1 MKFESYPLNN
11 KKDKMN
17 ITDVHVNNY
26 TKGDCYMN
34 KTEALN
40 KLMNHIENMEEY
52 ITQINRDYQFVISE
66 KDIQDCE
73 DVLCKN
79 DLYNLEIKTST
90 DAEASDGVL
99 QLPTIAVSDLEAA
112 IDFVNYWDENDDLYF
127 VHWKV
132 RDDEGNVIDK
142 STYEDMDEE

>member
-1 MKFESYPLNN
+1 
-11 KKDKMN
+11 
-17 ITDVHVNNY
+17 
-26 TKGDCYMN
+26 MN
-34 KTEALN
+34 KTEALT

-73 DVLCKN
+73 DVLRKN
-79 DLYNLEIKTST
+79 DSYNLEIKTST